1 MKSKEIR
8 QLTDE
13 EVAKGLR
20 DNRRE
25 SFNLRLQ
32 KQTGQLTNTARVR
45 QVRRD
50 VARLMTEQSARLAKA
65 AVKDGK

>member
-1 MKSKEIR
+1 MKAKEIR

-13 EVAKGLR
+13 ELAKNVR

-25 SFNLRLQ
+25 GFNLRLQ

-50 VARLMTEQSARLAKA
+50 VARLMTEQSARLVKA
-65 AVKDGK
+65 AVKDGN

>member
-1 MKSKEIR
+1 MKAKEIR

-13 EVAKGLR
+13 ELAKNVR

-25 SFNLRLQ
+25 GFNLRLQ

-65 AVKDGK
+65 AAKDGK

>member
-1 MKSKEIR
+1 MKAKEIR

-13 EVAKGLR
+13 ELAKNVR

-25 SFNLRLQ
+25 GFNLRLQ

-65 AVKDGK
+65 AVKDGN